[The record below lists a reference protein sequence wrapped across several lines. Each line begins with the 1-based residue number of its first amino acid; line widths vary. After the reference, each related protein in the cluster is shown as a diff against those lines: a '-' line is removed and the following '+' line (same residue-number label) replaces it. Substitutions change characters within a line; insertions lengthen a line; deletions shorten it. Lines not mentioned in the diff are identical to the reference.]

1 MRTVFAVS
9 AVNIPS
15 TEKEREV
22 GGGQARVRK
31 TINRPTIK
39 SCHLRFLEMDKYFRA
54 ERRREERFGRKL
66 YLFILL
72 EKRDGAKCLRN
83 VCFESGKERWL
94 AGYNNE
100 IMILDHGKFHIIIG
114 SCQRL
119 DEEIH
124 FP

>member
-1 MRTVFAVS
+1 MRTGFAVS

-15 TEKEREV
+15 TEKEEEKEG

-39 SCHLRFLEMDKYFRA
+39 SCHLRFLEMMDKYFRA
-54 ERRREERFGRKL
+54 ERRKGERFGRKL

-83 VCFESGKERWL
+83 VCFESGKERSL
-94 AGYNNE
+94 SGYNNE
-100 IMILDHGKFHIIIG
+100 IMILNHGEYHIE

-119 DEEIH
+119 
-124 FP
+124 

>member
-1 MRTVFAVS
+1 MRTGFAVS
-9 AVNIPS
+9 AVNIPFTEIGREEDRHACEKPS
-15 TEKEREV
+15 TDK
-22 GGGQARVRK
+22 
-31 TINRPTIK
+31 PTIK

-54 ERRREERFGRKL
+54 ERRRGERLDRKL

-83 VCFESGKERWL
+83 VCFESGKERSL
-94 AGYNNE
+94 TGYNNE
-100 IMILDHGKFHIIIG
+100 IMILDHHIE

-124 FP
+124 SPRQ